1 VVVDIVDLLIK
12 FVVDVVIGEVIDVE
26 AVVVDFVL
34 GVVSTEFVESTE
46 FSVVVEAGF
55 MRTRGTFL
63 MLTRMFL
70 PVLVEM

>member
-1 VVVDIVDLLIK
+1 MVVDIVDLLIK

-34 GVVSTEFVESTE
+34 GVVSTEFVVSIE
-46 FSVVVEAGF
+46 FVVVVEAGF

-63 MLTRMFL
+63 MLIRMFL

>member
-1 VVVDIVDLLIK
+1 MVVDIVDLLIK
-12 FVVDVVIGEVIDVE
+12 FVVDVVIGEVVDVE

-34 GVVSTEFVESTE
+34 GAVSTEFV
-46 FSVVVEAGF
+46 VVDKTGF